1 MKQNEIL
8 KLDQQVPFT
17 KHLQLNLKKVEEK
30 DGAGI
35 FSGYASTFG
44 NLDRVQDKMMKGC
57 FEKSITQN
65 KGKWAVLFN
74 HKNQIGINLSAHED
88 SHGLYVTSK
97 IFIGDD
103 DLPKSKEAWALIK
116 AMSKEKV
123 SMGLSIGGLVKKLK
137 YVQNEDCK
145 KSFWEIHEF
154 EIVEHSVTP
163 IPCNASAEIQSH
175 KSFEEHLNQYQS
187 KETEIKGLENKIKS
201 LVLENKNL
209 RLFCQNLTHA
219 IKELNK
225 S

>member
-1 MKQNEIL
+1 MKPNEV
-8 KLDQQVPFT
+8 LDLEEKIPFT

-44 NLDRVQDKMMKGC
+44 NLDRVRDKMMKGC
-57 FEKSITQN
+57 FEKSIALS

-74 HKNQIGINLSAHED
+74 HKNQIGINLAAHED
-88 SHGLYVTSK
+88 SHGLFVTSK
-97 IFIGDD
+97 IFIDND

-116 AMSKEKV
+116 AMGKEKV

-137 YVQNEDCK
+137 YVQDQDQK

-154 EIVEHSVTP
+154 DIIEHSVTP

-175 KSFEEHLNQYQS
+175 KSFEEHLNQYKS
-187 KETEIKGLENKIKS
+187 KETEIKGLENKIES

-209 RLFCQNLTHA
+209 RLFCENLTRA
-219 IKELNK
+219 IKEINK